1 MSGLILA
8 PSCMV
13 EDVIPERN
21 IPTLTASGASDI
33 SRNSAVIN
41 GSISGKDLSMVQS
54 FGFKFGPDETMSRTI
69 EISGTPGSTMKYE
82 MTGLEAGKAYY
93 YTVFLTNGISTL
105 TSTTKVFTTISV
117 LAATV
122 ANLKVEKAGTG
133 FNVSAEITD
142 DGGSEISGVGFCYG
156 LKPEPSTQDAEC
168 ETISTLLDESGTA
181 FNAVIEDF
189 EPGKTYYVRAFVDC
203 DLNGNGS
210 STYSYSEQLTF
221 TTDAVAPA
229 VTTFEVENADILSET
244 ATVKA
249 SVTSDG
255 GSEVTERG
263 FVWSTKAGPT
273 LENAESIKS
282 GSGAGNFSSTL
293 TDLSIDTEYY
303 LRAYAQNAIGL
314 TYGEEVTF
322 KTKAGRP
329 EVTLIAVGD
338 ITNVSAKIS
347 ASVTNQGTAEVT
359 ERGAVWSTSA
369 NPTISNSKKIAS
381 ETGTGSYTVTISED
395 LAFGSTYYVRA
406 YAINK
411 NGISYSSEEMTFE
424 LRTDVALVT
433 TGNPT
438 DVTSNSVNC
447 SGKVEDDYG
456 NAVVERGFVWSS
468 TNRNPNL
475 DNGERKSCGRGTGEF
490 SNTISGLTSNTLY
503 YLNTYAIS
511 EAGTSYGSVKTFTT
525 LSQAPIIATV
535 ANDADITEN
544 SAIVGG
550 NIESDGGAAVTE
562 RGVYWGTSPNPRQN
576 GRKVSVDVMKNE
588 FTTKLT
594 NLEKMTT
601 YYVQAY
607 AKNEIGM
614 SYGNELSFKT
624 KMERPAVTTS
634 PVSDVTTN
642 SAKCGGNVTSAG
654 GGTILECGVVLSKK
668 ENPTVNDIKIICGEA
683 LGEFSTEATG
693 LDAGSVYYVRA
704 YTVNEDWTIYGEQ
717 VSFMTDST
725 GGAEDWPDSEYN
737 W

>member
-41 GSISGKDLSMVQS
+41 GSISGKDLSMVKS
-54 FGFKFGPDETMSRTI
+54 FGFKFGPDEKMSQTI
-69 EISGTPGSTMKYE
+69 AISGTPGTMKYE
-82 MTGLEAGKAYY
+82 VTGLEAGKAYY

-105 TSTTKVFTTISV
+105 TGTTKVFTTISV

-122 ANLKVEKAGTG
+122 ANLKVEKSGAV
-133 FNVSAEITD
+133 FNASAEITD
-142 DGGSEISGVGFCYG
+142 DGGSDIKSVGFCYG
-156 LKPEPSTQDAEC
+156 LEPEPSTQNAGC
-168 ETISTLLDESGTA
+168 KTITTKTDESGS
-181 FNAVIEDF
+181 FFSAVIEEF

-221 TTDAVAPA
+221 VSDAVAPL
-229 VTTFEVENADILSET
+229 VTTNEIADADVLSET
-244 ATVKA
+244 ATVYA

-263 FVWSTKAGPT
+263 FVWSKKTGPT

-282 GSGAGNFSSTL
+282 GSGAGNFSATL

-303 LRAYAQNAIGL
+303 LRAYAINAIGL

-338 ITNVSAKIS
+338 VTNVSAKVS
-347 ASVTNQGTAEVT
+347 ASVTDQGTAEVT
-359 ERGAVWSTSA
+359 ERGAVWSTAA
-369 NPTISNSKKIAS
+369 NPTIANSKKIAS
-381 ETGTGSYTVTISED
+381 EAGAGSYSVTISEN

-411 NGISYSSEEMTFE
+411 NGVSYSNEEMTFQ

-438 DVTSNSVNC
+438 NVTSNSADC
-447 SGKVEDDYG
+447 SGNVENDYG
-456 NAVVERGFVWSS
+456 IAVTERGFVWSS
-468 TNRNPNL
+468 TNKSPNL
-475 DNGERKSCGRGTGEF
+475 DDGERKSCGGGTGEF
-490 SNTISGLTSNTLY
+490 SRTINNLMPNTLY
-503 YLNTYAIS
+503 YVNTYAIS
-511 EAGTSYGSVKTFTT
+511 EAGTAYGSVKTFTT
-525 LSQAPIIATV
+525 LSQAPIVATV
-535 ANDADITEN
+535 VNMEEISED
-544 SAIVGG
+544 SAVVGG
-550 NIESDGGAAVTE
+550 SIESDGGSAVTE
-562 RGVYWGTSPNPRQN
+562 RGVLWGTSPNPQQS
-576 GRKVSVDVMKNE
+576 GRKVSVDINKDDY
-588 FTTKLT
+588 TTRLT
-594 NLEKMTT
+594 NLERFTT

-607 AKNEIGM
+607 AKNENGI
-614 SYGNELSFKT
+614 SYGNEMTFKT
-624 KMERPAVTTS
+624 KMDRPAVTTAS
-634 PVSDVTTN
+634 VSDVTAG

-654 GGTILECGVVLSKK
+654 GGSILERGVVLSKK
-668 ENPTVNDIKIICGEA
+668 ESPTVNDIKIVCGEG
-683 LGEFSTEATG
+683 LGAFSTEVTG
-693 LDAGSVYYVRA
+693 LDASSVYYVRA
-704 YTVNEDWTIYGEQ
+704 YTVNEDWTVYGEQ
-717 VSFMTDST
+717 VSFMTDSI
-725 GGAEDWPDSEYN
+725 GNAEDWPDSEYN

>member
-41 GSISGKDLSMVQS
+41 GSISGKDLSMVKS
-54 FGFKFGPDETMSRTI
+54 FGFKFGPDEKMSQTI
-69 EISGTPGSTMKYE
+69 AISGTPGTMKYE
-82 MTGLEAGKAYY
+82 VTGLEAGKAYY

-105 TSTTKVFTTISV
+105 TGTTKVFTTISV

-122 ANLKVEKAGTG
+122 ANLKVEKSGAV
-133 FNVSAEITD
+133 FNASAEITD
-142 DGGSEISGVGFCYG
+142 DGGSDIKSVGFCYG
-156 LKPEPSTQDAEC
+156 LEPEPSTQNAGC
-168 ETISTLLDESGTA
+168 KTITTKTDESGS
-181 FNAVIEDF
+181 FFSAVIEEF

-221 TTDAVAPA
+221 VSDAVAPL
-229 VTTFEVENADILSET
+229 VTTNEVADADVLSET
-244 ATVKA
+244 ATVYA

-263 FVWSTKAGPT
+263 FVWSKKTGPT

-282 GSGAGNFSSTL
+282 GSGAGNFSATL

-303 LRAYAQNAIGL
+303 LRAYAINAIGL

-338 ITNVSAKIS
+338 VTNVSAKVS
-347 ASVTNQGTAEVT
+347 ASVTDQGTAEVT
-359 ERGAVWSTSA
+359 ERGAVWSTAA
-369 NPTISNSKKIAS
+369 NPTIANSKKIAS
-381 ETGTGSYTVTISED
+381 EAGAGSYSVTISEN

-411 NGISYSSEEMTFE
+411 NGVSYSNEEMTFQ

-438 DVTSNSVNC
+438 NVTSNSADC
-447 SGKVEDDYG
+447 SGNVENDYG
-456 NAVVERGFVWSS
+456 IAVTERGFVWSS
-468 TNRNPNL
+468 TNKSPNL
-475 DNGERKSCGRGTGEF
+475 DDGERKSCGSGTGEF
-490 SNTISGLTSNTLY
+490 SRTINNLMPNTLY
-503 YLNTYAIS
+503 YVNTYAIS
-511 EAGTSYGSVKTFTT
+511 EAGTAYGSVKTFTT
-525 LSQAPIIATV
+525 LSQAPIVATV
-535 ANDADITEN
+535 VNMEEISED
-544 SAIVGG
+544 SAVVGG
-550 NIESDGGAAVTE
+550 SIESDGGSAVTE
-562 RGVYWGTSPNPRQN
+562 RGVLWGTSPNPQQS
-576 GRKVSVDVMKNE
+576 GRKVSVDINKDDY
-588 FTTKLT
+588 TTRLT
-594 NLEKMTT
+594 NLERFTT

-607 AKNEIGM
+607 AKNENGI
-614 SYGNELSFKT
+614 SYGNEMTFKT
-624 KMERPAVTTS
+624 KMDRPAVTTAS
-634 PVSDVTTN
+634 VSDVTAG

-654 GGTILECGVVLSKK
+654 GGSILERGVVLSKK
-668 ENPTVNDIKIICGEA
+668 ESPTVNDIKIVCGEG
-683 LGEFSTEATG
+683 LGAFSTEVTG
-693 LDAGSVYYVRA
+693 LDASSVYYVRA
-704 YTVNEDWTIYGEQ
+704 YTVNEDWTVYGEQ
-717 VSFMTDST
+717 VSFMTDSI
-725 GGAEDWPDSEYN
+725 GNAEDWPDSEYN

>member
-41 GSISGKDLSMVQS
+41 GSISGKDLSMVKS
-54 FGFKFGPDETMSRTI
+54 FGFKFGPDEKMSQTI
-69 EISGTPGSTMKYE
+69 AISGTPGTMKYE
-82 MTGLEAGKAYY
+82 VTGLEAGKAYY

-105 TSTTKVFTTISV
+105 TGTTKVFTTISV

-122 ANLKVEKAGTG
+122 ANLKVEKSGAV
-133 FNVSAEITD
+133 FNASAEITD
-142 DGGSEISGVGFCYG
+142 DGGSDIKSVGFCYG
-156 LKPEPSTQDAEC
+156 LEPEPSTQNAGC
-168 ETISTLLDESGTA
+168 KTITTKTDESGS
-181 FNAVIEDF
+181 FFSAVIEEF

-221 TTDAVAPA
+221 VSDAVAPL
-229 VTTFEVENADILSET
+229 VTTNEVADADVLSET
-244 ATVKA
+244 ATVYA

-263 FVWSTKAGPT
+263 FVWSKKTGPT

-282 GSGAGNFSSTL
+282 GSGAGNFSATL

-303 LRAYAQNAIGL
+303 LRAYAINAIGL

-338 ITNVSAKIS
+338 VTNVSAKVS
-347 ASVTNQGTAEVT
+347 ASVTDQGTAEVT
-359 ERGAVWSTSA
+359 ERGAVWSTAA
-369 NPTISNSKKIAS
+369 NPTIANSKKIAS
-381 ETGTGSYTVTISED
+381 EAGAGSYSVTISEN

-411 NGISYSSEEMTFE
+411 NGVSYSNEEMTFQ

-438 DVTSNSVNC
+438 NVTSNSADC
-447 SGKVEDDYG
+447 SGNVENDYG
-456 NAVVERGFVWSS
+456 IAVTERGFVWSS
-468 TNRNPNL
+468 TNKSPNL
-475 DNGERKSCGRGTGEF
+475 DDGERKSCGSGTGEF
-490 SNTISGLTSNTLY
+490 SRTINDLMPNTLY
-503 YLNTYAIS
+503 YVNTYAIS
-511 EAGTSYGSVKTFTT
+511 EAGTAYGSVKTFTT
-525 LSQAPIIATV
+525 LSQAPIVATV
-535 ANDADITEN
+535 VNMEEISED
-544 SAIVGG
+544 SAVVGG
-550 NIESDGGAAVTE
+550 SIESDGGSAVTE
-562 RGVYWGTSPNPRQN
+562 RGVLWGTSPNPQQS
-576 GRKVSVDVMKNE
+576 GRKVSVDINRDDY
-588 FTTKLT
+588 TTRLT
-594 NLEKMTT
+594 NLERFTT

-607 AKNEIGM
+607 AKNENGI
-614 SYGNELSFKT
+614 SYGNEMTFKT
-624 KMERPAVTTS
+624 KMDRPAVTTAS
-634 PVSDVTTN
+634 VSDVTAG

-654 GGTILECGVVLSKK
+654 GGSILERGVVLSKK
-668 ENPTVNDIKIICGEA
+668 ESPTVNDIKIVCGEG
-683 LGEFSTEATG
+683 LGAFSTEVTG
-693 LDAGSVYYVRA
+693 LDASSVYYVRA
-704 YTVNEDWTIYGEQ
+704 YTVNEDWTVYGEQ
-717 VSFMTDST
+717 VSFMTDSI
-725 GGAEDWPDSEYN
+725 GNAEDWPDSEYN

>member
-41 GSISGKDLSMVQS
+41 GSISGKDLSMVKS
-54 FGFKFGPDETMSRTI
+54 FGFKFGPDEKMSQTI
-69 EISGTPGSTMKYE
+69 AISGTPGTMKYE
-82 MTGLEAGKAYY
+82 VTGLEAGKAYY

-105 TSTTKVFTTISV
+105 TGTTKVFTTISV

-122 ANLKVEKAGTG
+122 ANLKVEKSGAV
-133 FNVSAEITD
+133 FNASAEITD
-142 DGGSEISGVGFCYG
+142 DGGSDIKSVGFCYG
-156 LKPEPSTQDAEC
+156 LEPEPSTQNAGC
-168 ETISTLLDESGTA
+168 KTITTKTDESGS
-181 FNAVIEDF
+181 FFSAVIEEF

-221 TTDAVAPA
+221 VSDAVAPL
-229 VTTFEVENADILSET
+229 VTTNEVADADVLSET
-244 ATVKA
+244 ATVYA

-263 FVWSTKAGPT
+263 FVWSKKTGPT

-282 GSGAGNFSSTL
+282 GSGAGNFSATL

-303 LRAYAQNAIGL
+303 LRAYAINAIGL

-338 ITNVSAKIS
+338 VTNVSAKVS
-347 ASVTNQGTAEVT
+347 ASVTDQGTAEVT
-359 ERGAVWSTSA
+359 ERGAVWSTAA
-369 NPTISNSKKIAS
+369 NPTIANSKKIAS
-381 ETGTGSYTVTISED
+381 EAGAGSYSVTISEN

-411 NGISYSSEEMTFE
+411 NGVSYSNEEMTFQ

-438 DVTSNSVNC
+438 NVTSNSADC
-447 SGKVEDDYG
+447 SGNVENDYG
-456 NAVVERGFVWSS
+456 IAVTERGFVWSS
-468 TNRNPNL
+468 TNKSPNL
-475 DNGERKSCGRGTGEF
+475 DDGERKSCGSGTGEF
-490 SNTISGLTSNTLY
+490 SRTINDLMPNTLY
-503 YLNTYAIS
+503 YVNTYAIS
-511 EAGTSYGSVKTFTT
+511 EAGTAYGSVKTFTT
-525 LSQAPIIATV
+525 LSQAPIVATV
-535 ANDADITEN
+535 VNMEEISED
-544 SAIVGG
+544 SAVVGG
-550 NIESDGGAAVTE
+550 SIESDGGSAVTE
-562 RGVYWGTSPNPRQN
+562 RGVLWGTSPNPQQS
-576 GRKVSVDVMKNE
+576 GRKVSVDINKDDY
-588 FTTKLT
+588 TTRLT
-594 NLEKMTT
+594 NLERFTT

-607 AKNEIGM
+607 AKNENGI
-614 SYGNELSFKT
+614 SYGNEMTFKT
-624 KMERPAVTTS
+624 KMDRPAVTTAS
-634 PVSDVTTN
+634 VSDVTAG

-654 GGTILECGVVLSKK
+654 GGSILERGVVLSKK
-668 ENPTVNDIKIICGEA
+668 ESPTVNDIKIVCGEG
-683 LGEFSTEATG
+683 LGAFSTEVTG
-693 LDAGSVYYVRA
+693 LDASSVYYVRA
-704 YTVNEDWTIYGEQ
+704 YTVNEDWTVYGEQ
-717 VSFMTDST
+717 VSFMTDSI
-725 GGAEDWPDSEYN
+725 GNAEDWPDSEYN

>member
-41 GSISGKDLSMVQS
+41 GSISGKDLSMVKS
-54 FGFKFGPDETMSRTI
+54 FGFKFGPDEKMSQTI
-69 EISGTPGSTMKYE
+69 AISGTPGTMKYE
-82 MTGLEAGKAYY
+82 VTGLEAGKAYY

-105 TSTTKVFTTISV
+105 TGTTKVFTTISV

-122 ANLKVEKAGTG
+122 ANLKVEKSGAV
-133 FNVSAEITD
+133 FNASAEITD
-142 DGGSEISGVGFCYG
+142 DGGSDIKSVGFCYG
-156 LKPEPSTQDAEC
+156 LEPEPSTQNAEC
-168 ETISTLLDESGTA
+168 KTITTKTDESGS
-181 FNAVIEDF
+181 FFSAVIEEF

-221 TTDAVAPA
+221 VSDAVAPS
-229 VTTFEVENADILSET
+229 VTTNEVADADVLSET
-244 ATVKA
+244 ATVYA

-263 FVWSTKAGPT
+263 FVWSKKTGPT

-282 GSGAGNFSSTL
+282 GSGAGNFSATL

-303 LRAYAQNAIGL
+303 LRAYAINAIGL

-338 ITNVSAKIS
+338 VTNVSAKVS
-347 ASVTNQGTAEVT
+347 ASVTDQGTAEVT
-359 ERGAVWSTSA
+359 ERGAVWSTAA
-369 NPTISNSKKIAS
+369 NPTIANSKKIAS
-381 ETGTGSYTVTISED
+381 EAGAGSYSVTISEN

-411 NGISYSSEEMTFE
+411 NGVSYSNEEMTFQ

-438 DVTSNSVNC
+438 NVTSNSADC
-447 SGKVEDDYG
+447 SGNVENDYG
-456 NAVVERGFVWSS
+456 IAVNERGFVWSS
-468 TNRNPNL
+468 TNKSPNL
-475 DNGERKSCGRGTGEF
+475 DDGERKSCGSGTGEF
-490 SNTISGLTSNTLY
+490 SNTINNLMPNTLY
-503 YLNTYAIS
+503 YVNTYAIS
-511 EAGTSYGSVKTFTT
+511 EAGTAYGSVKTFTT
-525 LSQAPIIATV
+525 LSQAPIVATV
-535 ANDADITEN
+535 VNMEEISEN
-544 SAIVGG
+544 SAVVGG
-550 NIESDGGAAVTE
+550 SIESDGGSAVTE
-562 RGVYWGTSPNPRQN
+562 RGVLWGTSPNPQQS
-576 GRKVSVDVMKNE
+576 GRKVSVDINRDHY
-588 FTTKLT
+588 TTRLT
-594 NLEKMTT
+594 NLERFTT

-607 AKNEIGM
+607 AKNENGI
-614 SYGNELSFKT
+614 SYGNEMTFKT
-624 KMERPAVTTS
+624 KMDRPAVTTAS
-634 PVSDVTTN
+634 VSDVTAG

-654 GGTILECGVVLSKK
+654 GGSILERGVVLSKK
-668 ENPTVNDIKIICGEA
+668 ESPTVNDIKIVCGEG
-683 LGEFSTEATG
+683 LGAFSTEVTG
-693 LDAGSVYYVRA
+693 LDASSVYYVRA
-704 YTVNEDWTIYGEQ
+704 YTVNEDWTVYGEQ
-717 VSFMTDST
+717 VSFMTDSI
-725 GGAEDWPDSEYN
+725 GNAEDWPDSEYN

>member
-41 GSISGKDLSMVQS
+41 GSISGKDLSMVKS
-54 FGFKFGPDETMSRTI
+54 FGFKFGPDEKMSQTI
-69 EISGTPGSTMKYE
+69 AISGTPGTMKYE
-82 MTGLEAGKAYY
+82 VTGLEAGKAYY

-105 TSTTKVFTTISV
+105 TGTTKVFTTISV

-122 ANLKVEKAGTG
+122 ANLKVEKSGAV
-133 FNVSAEITD
+133 FNASAEITD
-142 DGGSEISGVGFCYG
+142 DGGSDIKSVGFCYG
-156 LKPEPSTQDAEC
+156 LEPEPSTQNAGC
-168 ETISTLLDESGTA
+168 KTITTKTDESGS
-181 FNAVIEDF
+181 FFSAVIEEF

-221 TTDAVAPA
+221 VSDAVAPL
-229 VTTFEVENADILSET
+229 VTTNEVADADVLSET
-244 ATVKA
+244 ATVYA

-263 FVWSTKAGPT
+263 FVWSKKTGPT

-282 GSGAGNFSSTL
+282 GSGAGNFSATL

-303 LRAYAQNAIGL
+303 LRAYAINAIGL

-338 ITNVSAKIS
+338 VTNVSAKVS
-347 ASVTNQGTAEVT
+347 ASVTDQGTAEVT
-359 ERGAVWSTSA
+359 ERGAVWSTAA
-369 NPTISNSKKIAS
+369 NPTIANSKKIAS
-381 ETGTGSYTVTISED
+381 EAGAGSYSVTISEN

-411 NGISYSSEEMTFE
+411 NGVSYSNEEMTFQ

-438 DVTSNSVNC
+438 NVTSNSADC
-447 SGKVEDDYG
+447 SGNVENDYG
-456 NAVVERGFVWSS
+456 IAVTERGFVWSS
-468 TNRNPNL
+468 TNKSPNL
-475 DNGERKSCGRGTGEF
+475 DDGERKSCGGGTGEF
-490 SNTISGLTSNTLY
+490 SRTINDLMPNTLY
-503 YLNTYAIS
+503 YVNTYAIS
-511 EAGTSYGSVKTFTT
+511 EAGTAYGSVKTFTT
-525 LSQAPIIATV
+525 LSQAPIVATV
-535 ANDADITEN
+535 VNMEEISED
-544 SAIVGG
+544 SAVVGG
-550 NIESDGGAAVTE
+550 SIESDGGSAVTE
-562 RGVYWGTSPNPRQN
+562 RGVLWGTSPNPQQS
-576 GRKVSVDVMKNE
+576 GRKVSVDINRDDY
-588 FTTKLT
+588 TTRLT
-594 NLEKMTT
+594 NLERFTT

-607 AKNEIGM
+607 AKNENGI
-614 SYGNELSFKT
+614 SYGNEMTFKT
-624 KMERPAVTTS
+624 KMDRPAVTTAS
-634 PVSDVTTN
+634 VSDVTAG

-654 GGTILECGVVLSKK
+654 GGSILERGVVLSKK
-668 ENPTVNDIKIICGEA
+668 ESPTVNDIKIVCGEG
-683 LGEFSTEATG
+683 LGAFSTEVTG
-693 LDAGSVYYVRA
+693 LDASSVYYVRA
-704 YTVNEDWTIYGEQ
+704 YTVNEDWTVYGEQ
-717 VSFMTDST
+717 VSFMTDSI
-725 GGAEDWPDSEYN
+725 GNAEDWPDSEYN

>member
-41 GSISGKDLSMVQS
+41 GSISGKDLSMVKS
-54 FGFKFGPDETMSRTI
+54 FGFKFGPDEKMSQTI
-69 EISGTPGSTMKYE
+69 AISGTPGTMKYE
-82 MTGLEAGKAYY
+82 VTGLEAGKAYY

-105 TSTTKVFTTISV
+105 TGTTKVFTTISV

-122 ANLKVEKAGTG
+122 ANLKVEKSGAV
-133 FNVSAEITD
+133 FNASAEITD
-142 DGGSEISGVGFCYG
+142 DGGSDIKSVGFCYG
-156 LKPEPSTQDAEC
+156 LEPEPSTQNAGC
-168 ETISTLLDESGTA
+168 KTITTKTDESGS
-181 FNAVIEDF
+181 FFSAVIEEF

-221 TTDAVAPA
+221 VSDAVAPL
-229 VTTFEVENADILSET
+229 VTTNEVADADVLSET
-244 ATVKA
+244 ATVYA

-263 FVWSTKAGPT
+263 FVWSKKTGPT

-282 GSGAGNFSSTL
+282 GSGSGNFSATL

-303 LRAYAQNAIGL
+303 LRAYAINAIGL

-338 ITNVSAKIS
+338 VTNVSAKVS
-347 ASVTNQGTAEVT
+347 ASVTDQGTAEVT
-359 ERGAVWSTSA
+359 ERGAVWSTAA
-369 NPTISNSKKIAS
+369 NPTIANSKKIAS
-381 ETGTGSYTVTISED
+381 EAGAGSYSVTISEN

-411 NGISYSSEEMTFE
+411 NGVSYSNEEMTFQ

-438 DVTSNSVNC
+438 NVTSNSADC
-447 SGKVEDDYG
+447 SGNVENDYG
-456 NAVVERGFVWSS
+456 IAVTERGFVWSS
-468 TNRNPNL
+468 TNKSPNL
-475 DNGERKSCGRGTGEF
+475 DDGERKSCGSGTGEF
-490 SNTISGLTSNTLY
+490 SRTINDLMPNTLY
-503 YLNTYAIS
+503 YVNTYAIS
-511 EAGTSYGSVKTFTT
+511 EAGTAYGSVKTFTT
-525 LSQAPIIATV
+525 LSQAPIVATV
-535 ANDADITEN
+535 VNMEEISED
-544 SAIVGG
+544 SAVVGG
-550 NIESDGGAAVTE
+550 SIESDGGSAVTE
-562 RGVYWGTSPNPRQN
+562 RGVLWGTSPNPQQS
-576 GRKVSVDVMKNE
+576 GRKVSVDINRDDY
-588 FTTKLT
+588 TTRLT
-594 NLEKMTT
+594 NLERFTT

-607 AKNEIGM
+607 AKNENGI
-614 SYGNELSFKT
+614 SYGNEMTFKT
-624 KMERPAVTTS
+624 KMDRPAVTTAS
-634 PVSDVTTN
+634 VSDVTAG

-654 GGTILECGVVLSKK
+654 GGSILERGVVLSKK
-668 ENPTVNDIKIICGEA
+668 ESPTVNDIKIVCGEG
-683 LGEFSTEATG
+683 LGAFSTEVTG
-693 LDAGSVYYVRA
+693 LDASSVYYVRA
-704 YTVNEDWTIYGEQ
+704 YTVNEDWTVYGEQ
-717 VSFMTDST
+717 VSFMTDSI
-725 GGAEDWPDSEYN
+725 GNAEDWPDSEYN

>member
-41 GSISGKDLSMVQS
+41 GSISGKDLSMVKS
-54 FGFKFGPDETMSRTI
+54 FGFKFGPDEKMSQTI
-69 EISGTPGSTMKYE
+69 AISGTPGTMKYE
-82 MTGLEAGKAYY
+82 VTGLEAGKAYY

-105 TSTTKVFTTISV
+105 TGTTKVFTTISV

-122 ANLKVEKAGTG
+122 ANLKVEKSGAV
-133 FNVSAEITD
+133 FNASAEITD
-142 DGGSEISGVGFCYG
+142 DGGSDIKSVGFCYG
-156 LKPEPSTQDAEC
+156 LEPEPSTQNAGC
-168 ETISTLLDESGTA
+168 KTITTKTDESGS
-181 FNAVIEDF
+181 FFSAVIEEF

-221 TTDAVAPA
+221 VSDAVAPL
-229 VTTFEVENADILSET
+229 VTTNEVADADVLSET
-244 ATVKA
+244 ATVYA

-263 FVWSTKAGPT
+263 FVWSKKTGPT

-282 GSGAGNFSSTL
+282 GSGAGNFSATL

-303 LRAYAQNAIGL
+303 LRAYAINAIGL

-338 ITNVSAKIS
+338 VTNVSAKVS
-347 ASVTNQGTAEVT
+347 ASVTDQGTAEVT
-359 ERGAVWSTSA
+359 ERGAVWSTAA
-369 NPTISNSKKIAS
+369 NPTIANSKKIAS
-381 ETGTGSYTVTISED
+381 EAGAGSYSVTISEN

-411 NGISYSSEEMTFE
+411 NGVSYSNEEMTFQ

-438 DVTSNSVNC
+438 NVTSNSADC
-447 SGKVEDDYG
+447 SGNVENDYG
-456 NAVVERGFVWSS
+456 IAVTERGFVWSS
-468 TNRNPNL
+468 TNKSPNL
-475 DNGERKSCGRGTGEF
+475 DDGERKSCGGGTGEF
-490 SNTISGLTSNTLY
+490 SRTINNLMPNTLY
-503 YLNTYAIS
+503 YVNTYAIS
-511 EAGTSYGSVKTFTT
+511 EAGTAYGSVKTFTT
-525 LSQAPIIATV
+525 LSQAPIVATV
-535 ANDADITEN
+535 VNMEEISED
-544 SAIVGG
+544 SAVVGG
-550 NIESDGGAAVTE
+550 SIESDGGSAVTE
-562 RGVYWGTSPNPRQN
+562 RGVLWGTSPNPQQS
-576 GRKVSVDVMKNE
+576 GRKVSVDINKDDY
-588 FTTKLT
+588 TTRLT
-594 NLEKMTT
+594 NLERFTT

-607 AKNEIGM
+607 AKNENGI
-614 SYGNELSFKT
+614 SYGNEMTFKT
-624 KMERPAVTTS
+624 KMDRPAVTTAS
-634 PVSDVTTN
+634 VSDVTAG

-654 GGTILECGVVLSKK
+654 GGSILERGVVLSKK
-668 ENPTVNDIKIICGEA
+668 ESPTVNDIKIVCGEG
-683 LGEFSTEATG
+683 LGAFSTEVTG
-693 LDAGSVYYVRA
+693 LDASSVYYVRA
-704 YTVNEDWTIYGEQ
+704 YTVNEDWTVYGEQ
-717 VSFMTDST
+717 VSFMTDSI
-725 GGAEDWPDSEYN
+725 GNAEDWPDSEYN

>member
-41 GSISGKDLSMVQS
+41 GSISGKDLSMVKS
-54 FGFKFGPDETMSRTI
+54 FGFKFGPDEKMSQTI
-69 EISGTPGSTMKYE
+69 AISGTPGTMKYE
-82 MTGLEAGKAYY
+82 VTGLEAGKAYY

-105 TSTTKVFTTISV
+105 TGTTKVFTTISV

-122 ANLKVEKAGTG
+122 ANLKVEKSGAV
-133 FNVSAEITD
+133 FNASAEITD
-142 DGGSEISGVGFCYG
+142 DGGSDIKSVGFCYG
-156 LKPEPSTQDAEC
+156 LEPEPSTQNAGC
-168 ETISTLLDESGTA
+168 KTITTKTDESGS
-181 FNAVIEDF
+181 FFSAVIEEF

-221 TTDAVAPA
+221 VSDAVAPL
-229 VTTFEVENADILSET
+229 VTTNEVADADVLSET
-244 ATVKA
+244 ATVYA

-263 FVWSTKAGPT
+263 FVWSKKTGPT

-282 GSGAGNFSSTL
+282 GSGAGNFSATL

-303 LRAYAQNAIGL
+303 LRAYAINAIGL

-338 ITNVSAKIS
+338 VTNVSAKVS
-347 ASVTNQGTAEVT
+347 ASVTDQGTAEVT
-359 ERGAVWSTSA
+359 ERGAVWSTAA
-369 NPTISNSKKIAS
+369 NPTIANSKKIAS
-381 ETGTGSYTVTISED
+381 EAGAGSYSVTISEN

-411 NGISYSSEEMTFE
+411 NGVSYSNEEMTFQ

-438 DVTSNSVNC
+438 NVTSNSADC
-447 SGKVEDDYG
+447 SGNVENDYG
-456 NAVVERGFVWSS
+456 IAVTERGFVWSS
-468 TNRNPNL
+468 TNKSPNL
-475 DNGERKSCGRGTGEF
+475 DDGERKSCGSGTGEF
-490 SNTISGLTSNTLY
+490 SRTINDLMPNTLY
-503 YLNTYAIS
+503 YVNTYAIS
-511 EAGTSYGSVKTFTT
+511 EAGTAYGSVKTFTT
-525 LSQAPIIATV
+525 LSQAPIVATV
-535 ANDADITEN
+535 VNMEEISED
-544 SAIVGG
+544 SAVVGG
-550 NIESDGGAAVTE
+550 SIESDGGSAVTE
-562 RGVYWGTSPNPRQN
+562 RGVLWGTSPNPQRS
-576 GRKVSVDVMKNE
+576 GRKVSVDINKDDY
-588 FTTKLT
+588 TTRLT
-594 NLEKMTT
+594 NLERFTT

-607 AKNEIGM
+607 AKNENGI
-614 SYGNELSFKT
+614 SYGNEMTFKT
-624 KMERPAVTTS
+624 KMDRPAVTTAS
-634 PVSDVTTN
+634 VSDVTAG

-654 GGTILECGVVLSKK
+654 GGSILERGVVLSKK
-668 ENPTVNDIKIICGEA
+668 ESPTVNDIKIVCGEG
-683 LGEFSTEATG
+683 LGAFSTEVTG
-693 LDAGSVYYVRA
+693 LDASSVYYVRA
-704 YTVNEDWTIYGEQ
+704 YTVNEDWTVYGEQ
-717 VSFMTDST
+717 VSFMTDSI
-725 GGAEDWPDSEYN
+725 GNAEDWPDSEYN